1 MNTKTHQKGFTLIEL
16 MIVIA
21 IIGILAA
28 VALPAYQTYTK
39 KAKFTEVISSVTS
52 VRQAIDIC
60 YQTEGALAS
69 CATATQLG
77 INIAEMQQAGE
88 VSNIVVASGQVTATG
103 SSNVDSQ
110 TYALTATAAGGTLN
124 WEDTGSSCIAAGLC

>member
-1 MNTKTHQKGFTLIEL
+1 M
-16 MIVIA
+16 
-21 IIGILAA
+21 
-28 VALPAYQTYTK
+28 
-39 KAKFTEVISSVTS
+39 ISSVTS

-69 CATATQLG
+69 CATAAQLG
-77 INIAEMQQAGE
+77 INLAEMQQAGE

-103 SSNVDSQ
+103 SANVDSQ

-124 WEDTGSSCIAAGLC
+124 WADTGSSCIAAGLC

>member
-69 CATATQLG
+69 CATAAQLG
-77 INIAEMQQAGE
+77 INLAEMQQAGE

-103 SSNVDSQ
+103 SANVDSQ

-124 WEDTGSSCIAAGLC
+124 WADTGSSCIAAGLC